1 MSLIRAV
8 PRRVSRR
15 LDRVVNCASRLVQ
28 GRASEWEKGGQG
40 RRRLPRPI
48 KQPQR
53 PVLYRI
59 GGAEIIAGPQEETR
73 IRRKP
78 DEEASRRAAT
88 TWSTKVRIG
97 FTRSKKRKVDADTAN
112 RATAEWAKMCRW

>member
-1 MSLIRAV
+1 M
-8 PRRVSRR
+8 
-15 LDRVVNCASRLVQ
+15 NCASRLVQ

-40 RRRLPRPI
+40 RRRLTRPI

-73 IRRKP
+73 IPRKP
-78 DEEASRRAAT
+78 DEEASRLLASDLDLRLCLNFLERGDHVEHQ
-88 TWSTKVRIG
+88 SPHRFHQK
-97 FTRSKKRKVDADTAN
+97 
-112 RATAEWAKMCRW
+112 